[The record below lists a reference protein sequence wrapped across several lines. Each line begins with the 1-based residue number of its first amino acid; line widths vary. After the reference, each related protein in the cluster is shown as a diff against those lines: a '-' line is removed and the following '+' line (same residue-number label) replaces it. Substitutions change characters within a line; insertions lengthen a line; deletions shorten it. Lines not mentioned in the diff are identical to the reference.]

1 MKTPLLA
8 GLALVLA
15 LGACGSRLNPMNW
28 FGGARETAPVASVE
42 GPVTRVDTRPLVAQV
57 ISLDVKRMQGGAIVR
72 AVGLP
77 PTQGFWQADLVARPL
92 VDGVQVYEFRVSPPP
107 VPNAV
112 STQRSREISVATF
125 ISSYQLEGI
134 RQITVQSAGNA
145 LTSGR

>member
-28 FGGARETAPVASVE
+28 FGGSRESAPVTMDVAGV
-42 GPVTRVDTRPLVAQV
+42 PVDTRPLVAQV

-77 PTQGFWQADLVARPL
+77 PTQGYWEAELVARPL
-92 VDGVQVYEFRVSPPP
+92 QDGVQVFDFRVSPPP
-107 VPNAV
+107 TQNAV
-112 STQRSREISVATF
+112 STQRSREISVAAF
-125 ISSYQLEGI
+125 ISNFQLEGI